1 MRNHSVTTLVN
12 SVVKSTRYDWKSI
25 PKYGEFFVCRL
36 NLISATSAAWNSGSE
51 TVYRNFFPEPSLGK
65 GETWN
70 PHPQQMVK
78 YQKVQSDF
86 QIFSLVYHMAMVC
99 LNKPLSLGLCDPRR
113 CIRYIGYITPV
124 YPRYEYSA
132 VGQLYW
138 ALFGTEG
145 YRLHANPECKY
156 NAVERL
162 FGTQRGTKGYC
173 LGALSKCKY
182 YHLGIAPMLQYI
194 AEGKK
199 VVASSTGTL
208 PLCKYMC
215 NADSKKVTTFQRLQ
229 HMVEG
234 TFVPTFETLFYLML
248 ISLWVLILSTEL
260 SVASSWLRVHCL
272 ALLSTEFSIAP
283 CWLLAHCLAHYGN
296 QGNLTSFHNGF
307 ERIALRSTKQGNW
320 NSFRN
325 GFGRIVPCAS
335 RSTLAG
341 ILTRNVGSQRLYMV
355 ALGYEP
361 IASLIAKKSR

>member
-1 MRNHSVTTLVN
+1 MLLG
-12 SVVKSTRYDWKSI
+12 I
-25 PKYGEFFVCRL
+25 
-36 NLISATSAAWNSGSE
+36 AAKLP
-51 TVYRNFFPEPSLGK
+51 TVYGLLRCRPLNVFLKPSRVTGAK
-65 GETWN
+65 WK
-70 PHPQQMVK
+70 HRVK
-78 YQKVQSDF
+78 YVAYSQKVHMTQADLQSF
-86 QIFSLVYHMAMVC
+86 PPVYHMVC

-124 YPRYEYSA
+124 YPRHEYSA
-132 VGQLYW
+132 VVQLYW

-145 YRLHANPECKY
+145 YRLHANPECKYNARDANPECKY

-229 HMVEG
+229 HMAEG
-234 TFVPTFETLFYLML
+234 KKVPTFETLFCLML
-248 ISLWVLILSTEL
+248 ICLWVLILSTEL

-283 CWLLAHCLAHYGN
+283 CWLLAHYLAHYGN